1 MSGRLYVV
9 GLGPGDDALITPEA
23 SVALAEATDL
33 YGYFPYV
40 ARVGER
46 PGLVL
51 HASDNREE
59 IARARAALT
68 RAAEGGIAAV
78 VSGGDPGVFAM
89 ASAVFEA
96 VEQGP
101 ADWRALD
108 IQVIPGISA
117 MFAAAARIGAPLGAD
132 FAVLSLSDNLKPWD
146 LVLSRLA
153 AAASAGFALALYN
166 PISRARPWQL
176 RAALE
181 HLLTVIPGDVPVIF
195 ARAVTRPDERIECL
209 TLAEAVTATDRADMR
224 TLVFIGTVETR
235 RITRADGQNWLYAP
249 RSVRVA

>member
-9 GLGPGDDALITPEA
+9 GLGPGDEALITPEA
-23 SVALAEATDL
+23 RHALARATDL

-46 PGLVL
+46 PGLTL

-59 IARARAALT
+59 LSRARAALT
-68 RAAEGGIAAV
+68 RATEGGIAAV

-101 ADWRALD
+101 PEWRALD

-146 LVLSRLA
+146 LVLSRLG

-181 HLLTVIPGDVPVIF
+181 HLLTVIPGAMPVVF
-195 ARAVTRPDERIECL
+195 AHAVTRPDERILFL
-209 TLAEAVTATDRADMR
+209 TLAEAVEATDRADMR
-224 TLVFIGTVETR
+224 TLVFIGTAETR
-235 RITRADGQNWLYAP
+235 RIARAEGQDWLYAP
-249 RSVRVA
+249 RSVRAP